1 MVSSAP
7 FLFSLLRKCIL
18 IAYLLLFVR
27 FNSLPS
33 VDLNDVRLQWERISL
48 SYEILSDE
56 NQRLRY
62 DRNSALLS
70 LPDNFGSAIS
80 SFTDG
85 MTLAAKTLG
94 KGFETG
100 KRVMKTVD
108 FAMAEIAL
116 QMKQVELTLQEQQ
129 QEEKQELSA
138 TAKVAT
144 VKVELTVSV
153 PPPPKGHFYS
163 PFEACSIISMHE
175 LHPLMDKPKAMKLM
189 IENEYIPIQKGQLY
203 KVYRQFKSGQ
213 INENKQWRK
222 VTPNAL
228 TSGM

>member
-7 FLFSLLRKCIL
+7 FLFSLLRNL
-18 IAYLLLFVR
+18 RLMAYLRSSMR
-27 FNSLPS
+27 FTLLPS
-33 VDLNDVRLQWERISL
+33 TDLNEVRQQWERISL

-62 DRNSALLS
+62 DRNSALLA
-70 LPDNFGSAIS
+70 LPEDFGSAIS
-80 SFTDG
+80 SFTNG
-85 MTLAAKTLG
+85 MSMAAKTLG

-116 QMKQVELTLQEQQ
+116 QMKQVELALQ
-129 QEEKQELSA
+129 QEAEVEKEELS
-138 TAKVAT
+138 AT
-144 VKVELTVSV
+144 VKVEKTVSV

-213 INENKQWRK
+213 INEDKQWRK